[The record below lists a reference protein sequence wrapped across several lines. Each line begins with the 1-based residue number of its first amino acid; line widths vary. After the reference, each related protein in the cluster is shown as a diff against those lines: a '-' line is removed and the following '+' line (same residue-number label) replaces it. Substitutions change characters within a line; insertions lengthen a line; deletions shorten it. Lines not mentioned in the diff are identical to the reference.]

1 MRTTLWVSLKVNM
14 VLTYKD
20 IQRILFPVFSLPSSN
35 IVLSDGILY
44 IDNYIIDDRN
54 MEAET
59 LGLRRLKTPMK
70 PLYKLNK
77 AITGIEGIL
86 KSNHNTFIQ
95 QNGAYFI
102 YEKTKFLTLKYLP
115 ILGVEL
121 KETASILHLK
131 GIRFTIP
138 RPPPVDVLYAGVLYY
153 YNRPWLLYEYSA
165 KRFKNT
171 RRKV

>member
-1 MRTTLWVSLKVNM
+1 MTTLWVSLKTNM

-35 IVLSDGILY
+35 IILSDGILY

-77 AITGIEGIL
+77 AITGC
-86 KSNHNTFIQ
+86 
-95 QNGAYFI
+95 
-102 YEKTKFLTLKYLP
+102 
-115 ILGVEL
+115 
-121 KETASILHLK
+121 
-131 GIRFTIP
+131 
-138 RPPPVDVLYAGVLYY
+138 
-153 YNRPWLLYEYSA
+153 LLYTSPSP
-165 KRFKNT
+165 RD
-171 RRKV
+171 RG